1 MATITKRNGRWQARV
16 RRKGFPTQ
24 TKTFASKAS
33 AQRWVRHTEVQ
44 IETHG
49 LTTDRP
55 DYPSFAQAV
64 SRYKEE
70 VSRFKK
76 SFDVEKYRLN
86 RLAQLPW
93 ARHSISKIDGSHM
106 AKLRLERLQEV
117 SAATVRKELYLIS
130 AIYETARREWGFPN
144 LKNPVGDI
152 RIPSGANPKR
162 SRIKSDT
169 LALLLEAASKS
180 RHRYL
185 PHIITLALET
195 GMRRGEILSLK
206 WGQYFPEMRV
216 LELSDTKNGHGR
228 FVPLSDTAMVAISKG
243 AKQNERIFPMT
254 GNAVRLAWERLLRA
268 NYIEGLRFHDL
279 RHEAISRMF
288 DTGMTVPEVASIS
301 GHRTVSML
309 FRYAHADLDSV
320 RTKLV

>member
-24 TKTFASKAS
+24 TKTFANKTS

-49 LTTDRP
+49 LAKDKP
-55 DYPSFAQAV
+55 DYPSFIEAIE
-64 SRYKEE
+64 RYKEE

-86 RLAQLPW
+86 RLVQVAW
-93 ARHSISKIDGSHM
+93 ARHTIDKIDGSHL
-106 AKLRLERLQEV
+106 AALRLKRLQEV
-117 SAATVRKELYLIS
+117 SPATVRKELFLIS
-130 AIYETARREWGFPN
+130 AIFETARREWSFSN

-162 SRIKSDT
+162 SRIPSNT
-169 LALLLEAASKS
+169 LARLIEATSQS

-195 GMRRGEILSLK
+195 GIRRGEVLSLT
-206 WGQYFPEMRV
+206 WGQYFPEKRL
-216 LELSDTKNGHGR
+216 LELIDTKNGHGR
-228 FVPLSDTAMVAISKG
+228 FVPLSDTAMAAISHG
-243 AKQNERIFPMT
+243 AKQNIRIFPMT

-268 NYIEGLRFHDL
+268 QNIRGLRFHDL

-288 DTGMTVPEVASIS
+288 DEGMTGPQVAAGS
-301 GHRTVSML
+301 GHRTISML
-309 FRYAHADLDSV
+309 FRYAHVL
-320 RTKLV
+320 